1 MINKISIL
9 LFFVAAQLF
18 ALGQDKPKK
27 NNFYLGT
34 LPILTSKFDQSQIAS
49 NLYLRN
55 NLYQKSIYE
64 FGEVLKENYSHV
76 TIPILA
82 ILEFN
87 IPLTFIA
94 DVRIN
99 RFNYEA
105 SKKVVDYGW
114 TDKDGFRSE
123 NVNGSGFYFCYGV
136 GKSFRFLENKSL
148 SITPY
153 AGLFTS
159 IIDSKYHAQSKL
171 NGMTNERSFTNYNT
185 VSGAKACI
193 IVNFDVSKR
202 LALGLNLD
210 NIIGIQSNFEKRGEF
225 ADQNE
230 YTSLLSPF
238 SDNQFYLALKF

>member
-1 MINKISIL
+1 MINKISLL
-9 LFFVAAQLF
+9 LFLAASQLF
-18 ALGQDKPKK
+18 AFGKDKPKK

-55 NLYQKSIYE
+55 NLYQKSIFE
-64 FGEVLKENYSHV
+64 FGEGLKENYSHV

-105 SKKVVDYGW
+105 SKKVINYDW
-114 TDKDGFRSE
+114 TDRNGFRSE
-123 NVNGSGFYFCYGV
+123 NVNGNGFYFCYGV
-136 GKSFRFLENKSL
+136 GKSFRFLENRSL

-153 AGLFTS
+153 AGLFMS
-159 IIDSKYHAQSKL
+159 VIGSKYNTQSKL
-171 NGMTNERSFTNYNT
+171 NGNTNERSFSNHNIVT
-185 VSGAKACI
+185 GAKAAI
-193 IVNFDVSKR
+193 IVNFDISKR

-210 NIIGIQSNFEKRGEF
+210 NIIGIQENSEYRGEF
-225 ADQNE
+225 ANSNQ

-238 SDNQFYLALKF
+238 SGSQFYLAVKF